1 MSVAFYTRD
10 AVDSK
15 TTAFCLLFALH
26 GSHPGTCNLSLNVVD
41 PDERLEISL
50 QSCTLKVSPANT
62 LLNALD
68 SLAGVSYKVA

>member
-1 MSVAFYTRD
+1 MNA
-10 AVDSK
+10 
-15 TTAFCLLFALH
+15 
-26 GSHPGTCNLSLNVVD
+26 HPGTCNLSLNVVD

-50 QSCTLKVSPANT
+50 QSRTLKVSPANT